1 MEQKNIMK
9 MPDMGGETVVFK
21 GKHWSD
27 IRFVDNILEDALMKH
42 VFGII
47 QFGMADFG
55 EVMEILLHITPNDE
69 ECWIKEWG
77 SMAERLQERAK
88 KSEKNGHKISASSAY
103 LRAGTYW
110 RVALMYFSDFKDSR
124 MAEYTK
130 SSEYCY
136 EKYLELSDYP
146 GKAIK
151 IPYENV
157 HLKGHFYRSTAAD
170 EKAPLLIITPGRD
183 TWGEDT
189 RWVYDNALKRGIHCL
204 VYEGPGQ
211 GSALRLDN
219 MPFRYDW
226 ENVITPVIDYALTFD
241 GIDKDRIAIMGLS
254 FGGFLSPRAA
264 AFDKRIKL
272 CIADPGSMNW
282 GAGISERLNMVKD
295 FEISNLPP
303 AVRSLVTDYAWKHGV
318 ETSVQ
323 AVVDELKK
331 YDNADIIDKIT
342 CTMLVLD
349 GTAEVTPGVADK
361 FYDALKCPKH
371 YLLFDETT
379 TAQTHTQMGG
389 YGTAAEILFDKIE
402 ELL

>member
-1 MEQKNIMK
+1 
-9 MPDMGGETVVFK
+9 
-21 GKHWSD
+21 
-27 IRFVDNILEDALMKH
+27 
-42 VFGII
+42 
-47 QFGMADFG
+47 
-55 EVMEILLHITPNDE
+55 
-69 ECWIKEWG
+69 
-77 SMAERLQERAK
+77 
-88 KSEKNGHKISASSAY
+88 
-103 LRAGTYW
+103 
-110 RVALMYFSDFKDSR
+110 
-124 MAEYTK
+124 
-130 SSEYCY
+130 
-136 EKYLELSDYP
+136 
-146 GKAIK
+146 
-151 IPYENV
+151 
-157 HLKGHFYRSTAAD
+157 
-170 EKAPLLIITPGRD
+170 
-183 TWGEDT
+183 
-189 RWVYDNALKRGIHCL
+189 
-204 VYEGPGQ
+204 
-211 GSALRLDN
+211 
-219 MPFRYDW
+219 
-226 ENVITPVIDYALTFD
+226 
-241 GIDKDRIAIMGLS
+241 MGLS

-361 FYDALKCPKH
+361 FYDALKCTKH